1 MKQSNNNS
9 SKAFGTAASP
19 NSQYLDRPNRDWLT
33 FGMSF
38 AFHLIL
44 MVAIFFLSTTF
55 GGGGGE
61 NEPERVAGIVLSVRD
76 AAKDQPEYLDASDTQ
91 PIDQPAEPASA
102 QAAESTESEEPPA
115 LPASAA
121 SPKIALPG
129 FDFNQ
134 TNDAAQMATPRSNTG
149 AAKPYQLSDADKEII
164 AADQAYF
171 NSLKPTGPAT
181 SISVF
186 GSGQLEGR
194 SFVFLLDRSKSMG
207 SGGLGV
213 LDIAGTELTKAVGN
227 LKPHHT
233 FQILGYNSKTTPLK
247 ARRLLAATNEHKT
260 AVPKFIQNMVA
271 FGKTE
276 HEFALMAAISYR
288 PDVIVLLSDGDDF
301 GNMSDVKL
309 KKIRQTLR
317 GAAQIHCVQFGLG
330 PAKAAV
336 GFMQKLAS
344 QNGGTFR
351 YVDVN
356 QWRR

>member
-1 MKQSNNNS
+1 MKQSNHNLPET
-9 SKAFGTAASP
+9 FAAAPSP
-19 NSQYLDRPNRDWLT
+19 NSQYLDRPNRDWIT

-38 AFHLIL
+38 AFHSIL
-44 MVAIFFLSTTF
+44 MIAIFLLSTTF
-55 GGGGGE
+55 GGGGGQ

-76 AAKDQPEYLDASDTQ
+76 AAEDQPEYLDASDTQ

-102 QAAESTESEEPPA
+102 LAAKSTQDDEPPT
-115 LPASAA
+115 LPTSAA

-134 TNDAAQMATPRSNTG
+134 TNDATKMATAKADTVST
-149 AAKPYQLSDADKEII
+149 KPYQLSDADKEII

-233 FQILGYNSKTTPLK
+233 FQILGYNSKTSPMK
-247 ARRLLAATNEHKT
+247 ARRLLAATSEHKA
-260 AVPKFIQNMVA
+260 AVPKFIQDMVA

-301 GNMSDVKL
+301 GGMNDLKL
-309 KKIRQTLR
+309 KKIRQNLR

-336 GFMQKLAS
+336 GFMQKLAD